1 MPAAAPDLPTRF
13 PCWCRAVY
21 SWGGETDK
29 DLGFMEGD
37 LIECLNAGDGSWWTG
52 RLRRDKRIV
61 GVFPSNFV
69 VVLDNGFQPASRAA
83 SPMPGL
89 NENGGGSIS
98 RAASPMP
105 DKKKICKKPFQG
117 YKNARAPG
125 ASATPP
131 SSRPSSK
138 DQEPSYDPRNPPSTV
153 LWNQGSH
160 SRRPSRTPSPMPD
173 EAGSSPPPPA
183 PPPHKVGVGDRP
195 PRSTPSPQ
203 PFHMNDRYQTF
214 ARTPSPRPTSLNGH
228 TPPMLRDAMD
238 DVMSSLQDM
247 EIDREHKESK
257 NAFNPWSPDA
267 FDDLRQPI
275 TRPNPR
281 PLTSLGLGAGGSNY
295 ENQPA
300 YSSQH
305 NSPERYEDGPPQL
318 SNYVQRMESRLRQM
332 HAQNSRTPD
341 ELHLPDENPPEPPPK
356 NSPYYARP
364 ESAIAT
370 QRPALKNRKSAYEL
384 GKDVLARRFTT
395 KSSAT
400 DFSSHSTATNSTTN
414 TSMTSASLM
423 SGYSAGGFSATS
435 AGSLARRNN
444 KLETLNQGRSMTSA
458 GARVDALRPQTPSSL
473 GWTLGVDA
481 QRAGALG
488 GLSTPKMKKTGFFKK
503 LIEGAKTGA
512 ASARSSVAA
521 SQAGSIH
528 SSRPKSRSGLTGIA
542 GGLAVSSNSGR
553 DAAREMGLGGGN
565 FDWMNVRIDVNRAN
579 SPSAMERQERA
590 ERCQMLDHPVIRP
603 LDELTEV
610 AEGDEGADGH
620 PTSDDIDYA
629 STPNLHLVDKA
640 SRFIS
645 SLPPVLTSAALAQN
659 YVCRPHRSEV
669 QRLRA
674 IFTFVSEKITWD
686 DDFEDGG
693 PVDTRR
699 VIQSKRGSS
708 LEVACL
714 VHEMCSAIG
723 ITSSVVRGYL
733 KAPGEELDLDANHQ
747 RPNHNWNAVIV
758 EGCWRI
764 MDCSLAS
771 PTHPRRFLYS
781 STSSQMADGWYF
793 LARPMEICFTHVP
806 ADHTDQH
813 IVPAIAPEI
822 LLALP
827 CALPSY
833 FNNTLH
839 IEDFDTSQ
847 LRLEGLEVCTL
858 HISVPND
865 VDIVAEVEA
874 AAFYRDQD
882 GDVYENGD
890 TVRKRALCQPS
901 WHSLNHAPGSM
912 GKRFTIKAILP
923 SDEGRGVL
931 KVYAGKKGLMH
942 SAREIP
948 YPLAFAVPILHTG
961 ENPPYEFLVRHPTPH
976 ALRND
981 LYVCQPQCR
990 RLRVDNTFVFA
1001 VRQHRSE
1008 VVDVITA
1015 EEDPRFANMSNG
1027 RTSPNPFLISRPSSA
1042 MSMRSISATGSDPST
1057 TSSGV
1062 GGTKST
1068 KDKPAK
1074 LAIQSPSG
1082 KILKF
1087 TRRADGAISV
1097 GCGPDGA
1104 EGSVWETV
1112 IKIGERGIWRGLV
1125 LADRSA
1131 RWCVWGEWEC
1141 I

>member
-1 MPAAAPDLPTRF
+1 M
-13 PCWCRAVY
+13 
-21 SWGGETDK
+21 
-29 DLGFMEGD
+29 
-37 LIECLNAGDGSWWTG
+37 
-52 RLRRDKRIV
+52 V

-69 VVLDNGFQPASRAA
+69 VVLDDSFQPASRAA

-89 NENGGGSIS
+89 GHAGGGSIS
-98 RAASPMP
+98 RSASPMP
-105 DKKKICKKPFQG
+105 EKKKICKKPFQG

-131 SSRPSSK
+131 SSRPTSK
-138 DQEPSYDPRNPPSTV
+138 DREESYDPENPPSTI
-153 LWNQGSH
+153 LWNQNSH
-160 SRRPSRTPSPMPD
+160 PRRPSHTPSPMPED
-173 EAGSSPPPPA
+173 VGSSPPPPA
-183 PPPHKVGVGDRP
+183 PPPHKVAVGSRP

-203 PFHMNDRYQTF
+203 PFMMNDRYQTF

-247 EIDREHKESK
+247 TMTREDKPRDGG
-257 NAFNPWSPDA
+257 FNPWSPEA
-267 FDDLRQPI
+267 FDDLRQPPS
-275 TRPNPR
+275 RPNPR
-281 PLTSLGLGAGGSNY
+281 PLTSLGLEAGGSSY
-295 ENQPA
+295 DNQPA

-305 NSPERYEDGPPQL
+305 NSPERYDDGPPQL

-332 HAQNSRTPD
+332 HAENSKTPE
-341 ELHLPDENPPEPPPK
+341 ELHLQEEKPQPPPK
-356 NSPYYARP
+356 NSPYYSRP
-364 ESAIAT
+364 RSAMAG
-370 QRPALKNRKSAYEL
+370 QKPSLKNRKSAYEL
-384 GKDVLARRFTT
+384 GKDVLARKFTT
-395 KSSAT
+395 KSSVT
-400 DFSSHSTATNSTTN
+400 SYSNHSTATNSTTN
-414 TSMTSASLM
+414 TSMTSQSIM

-435 AGSLARRNN
+435 AGSLARRSR
-444 KLETLNQGRSMTSA
+444 LEGLNQGRPATSTA
-458 GARVDALRPQTPSSL
+458 SRGHNQSRPESRGFRPEIPSSL
-473 GWTLGVDA
+473 GWNAGGESHK
-481 QRAGALG
+481 AGALG
-488 GLSTPKMKKTGFFKK
+488 GFATPKMKKTGFLKK
-503 LIEGAKTGA
+503 LIDGAKTGA
-512 ASARSSVAA
+512 ASARSSIAA
-521 SQAGSIH
+521 SQTGSVH
-528 SSRPKSRSGLTGIA
+528 ASRPKSRNGLTGI
-542 GGLAVSSNSGR
+542 GGGIASSSNHGR
-553 DAAREMGLGGGN
+553 DAAREMGLGGGGN

-603 LDELTEV
+603 LDELAEV
-610 AEGDEGADGH
+610 VEGDESADGH
-620 PTSDDIDYA
+620 PILDPIDFD

-640 SRFIS
+640 SRFIT
-645 SLPPVLTSAALAQN
+645 SLPPVVTSTALAQN

-674 IFTFVSEKITWD
+674 IFTFASEKITWD
-686 DDFEDGG
+686 DDFEHADTI
-693 PVDTRR
+693 DTRR

-708 LEVACL
+708 LEVAHL

-723 ITSSVVRGYL
+723 IPSSIVRGYL
-733 KAPGEELDLDANHQ
+733 KSPGEDLDLDANQQ
-747 RPNHNWNAVIV
+747 RPNHNWNTVV
-758 EGCWRI
+758 VDGCWRI

-771 PTHPRRFLYS
+771 PTHPRRSLYS
-781 STSSQMADGWYF
+781 SISSQMADPWYF
-793 LARPMEICFTHVP
+793 LTRPLEICYTHIP
-806 ADHTDQH
+806 ADHEDQH
-813 IVPAIAPEI
+813 IVPPIAPEI

-827 CALPSY
+827 CALPP
-833 FNNTLH
+833 FFRNALH
-839 IEDFDTSQ
+839 IDEFDTSL

-858 HISVPND
+858 HVCVPND
-865 VDIVAEVEA
+865 VEVVAEVEA
-874 AAFYRDQD
+874 AAFYHDQD

-890 TVRKRALCQPS
+890 VVRKRALAQPS
-901 WHSLNHAPGSM
+901 WHPLTHSPGSM
-912 GKRFTIKAILP
+912 GKRFTIKAVLP

-942 SAREIP
+942 SAKDIP

-961 ENPPYEFLVRHPTPH
+961 DNPAYEFITRHPTPH

-1015 EEDPRFANMSNG
+1015 EEDPRFAGSTNG
-1027 RTSPNPFLISRPSSA
+1027 RTSPNPFLISRPGSA

-1057 TSSGV
+1057 VSSV
-1062 GGTKST
+1062 SGGGKLS

-1087 TRRADGAISV
+1087 SRRADGANSV

-1112 IKIGERGIWRGLV
+1112 IKIGERGVWRGLV

-1141 I
+1141 V